1 LFALGDG
8 AKVAPATETLMN
20 LIAFEDFRPGETR
33 IYGDYLIGE
42 AELLAFSAAYD
53 AQPFHLDAVAAKD
66 TILGGLAASGWQ
78 VCSAL
83 MRMMID
89 DWLGAS
95 SVLAGIGIE
104 DNRWPVPVRAGDR
117 LTAHTTTLEKSDLR
131 SRPGAGIVKVQTSLR
146 NQDGREV
153 MSQTISNLFA
163 RRTPLATPPA
173 VAPRPP
179 AAPPPP
185 EAIDDPVGAMPDDF
199 ARARVGAFAQLGET
213 LFTAASIRDYAL
225 KYDPAPFHIDEEA
238 GKAHLLGAMSA
249 AGLHTASCWM
259 SHFIETRRRLGGG
272 ELTSRASPGFK
283 DMLWRRPV
291 LVGDRIAFSTQV
303 IAKRETSKP
312 GLGLITSRNR
322 GVNQS
327 GELVIDF
334 VASVFAPAGPA

>member
-1 LFALGDG
+1 MDL
-8 AKVAPATETLMN
+8 VT
-20 LIAFEDFRPGETR
+20 FEDFRPGETR
-33 IYGDYLIGE
+33 VYGDYPIDE

-53 AQPFHLDAVAAKD
+53 AQPFHLDAEAAKE

-89 DWLGAS
+89 NWLGES

-104 DNRWPVPVRAGDR
+104 DNRWLAPVHAGDR

-153 MSQTISNLFA
+153 MTQTISNLFA
-163 RRTPLATPPA
+163 RRMPLAEPPA
-173 VAPRPP
+173 SAARRSAPKAQD
-179 AAPPPP
+179 AAPP
-185 EAIDDPVGAMPDDF
+185 ERIDDPAAAMPEDF
-199 ARARVGAFAQLGET
+199 ARARVGAFAELGET
-213 LFTAASIRDYAL
+213 LFTADVIRNYAL
-225 KYDPAPFHIDEEA
+225 KYDPAPFHVDEEA
-238 GKAHLLGAMSA
+238 GKAHFLGAMSA

-272 ELTSRASPGFK
+272 KLASRASPGFR

-291 LVGDRIAFSTQV
+291 LIGDRIAFSTQV

-312 GLGLITSRNR
+312 GLGLITSHNR
-322 GVNQS
+322 GVNQR
-327 GELVIDF
+327 GELVIEF
-334 VASVFAPAGPA
+334 IASIFAPVEPA